1 MEEVEGEAGRE
12 LRFYFRGQ
20 SFLRGQVRGMVGTL
34 LEVGLG
40 KRSPE
45 SLRLILQT
53 QDRGQA
59 GPSAPPQGLYF
70 LEAAYPPEKL
80 TPR

>member
-1 MEEVEGEAGRE
+1 
-12 LRFYFRGQ
+12 
-20 SFLRGQVRGMVGTL
+20 VGTL

-45 SLRLILQT
+45 SLKAILQT
-53 QDRGQA
+53 QDRRLA

-70 LEAAYPPEKL
+70 VEAAYPEDRL
-80 TPR
+80 TPK

>member
-1 MEEVEGEAGRE
+1 
-12 LRFYFRGQ
+12 
-20 SFLRGQVRGMVGTL
+20 FLRGQVRGMVGTL

-45 SLRLILQT
+45 NITLILKT
-53 QDRGQA
+53 RDRKLE
-59 GPSAPPQGLYF
+59 GPSAPPEGLYF

-80 TPR
+80 TPL